1 MIDYCLMPS
10 DQLIE
15 WVNDWLFN
23 AQWAIDSVSEWLLFN
38 AKWPIDRV
46 SEWLLL
52 NAKWAIDRVS
62 EWLIVV

>member
-1 MIDYCLMPS
+1 MIDCSLMPS

-15 WVNDWLFN
+15 WVNDWL
-23 AQWAIDSVSEWLLFN
+23 LF
-38 AKWPIDRV
+38 
-46 SEWLLL
+46 